1 MDLRFVHCYYS
12 AQMLKEDLFIIVT
25 VVMLSRRVEMSAISK
40 YLYKTENGSIVRLDL
55 IKIWCIRTND
65 NGIILVGDE
74 QVIKTFKCSQRELVA
89 KWSKPNPEIHWF
101 PNGNKDIVA
110 KVEEEVNKVKEEAED
125 WLEHNI

>member
-1 MDLRFVHCYYS
+1 
-12 AQMLKEDLFIIVT
+12 
-25 VVMLSRRVEMSAISK
+25 MSAISK